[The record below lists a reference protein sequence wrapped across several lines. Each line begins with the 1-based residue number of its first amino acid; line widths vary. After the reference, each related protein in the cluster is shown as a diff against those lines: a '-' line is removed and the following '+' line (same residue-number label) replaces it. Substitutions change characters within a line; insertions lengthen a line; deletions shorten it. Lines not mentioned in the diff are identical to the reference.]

1 MYFDLD
7 LMLNA
12 EPDLESLQEP
22 FSLEE
27 IDAIVR
33 NLPLGKS
40 LGPDGFNSDFMKKCR
55 SVISRDFYE
64 LCQGFFHNNICL
76 QSINGS
82 YIVLVQKIDNPSR
95 VGDFRPISLLNSS
108 IKLITK
114 ILANRLQKVIL
125 RVIHQN
131 QYGFIKSRFIHDC
144 LAWAFEYLHLCHKS
158 KKRW

>member
-82 YIVLVQKIDNPSR
+82 YIVLV
-95 VGDFRPISLLNSS
+95 
-108 IKLITK
+108 
-114 ILANRLQKVIL
+114 
-125 RVIHQN
+125 
-131 QYGFIKSRFIHDC
+131 
-144 LAWAFEYLHLCHKS
+144 
-158 KKRW
+158 